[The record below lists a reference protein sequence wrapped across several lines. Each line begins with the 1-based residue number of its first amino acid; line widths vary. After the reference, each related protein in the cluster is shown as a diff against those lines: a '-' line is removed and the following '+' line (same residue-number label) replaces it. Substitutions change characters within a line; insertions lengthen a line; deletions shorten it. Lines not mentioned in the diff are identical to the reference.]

1 MLWMNF
7 VSDIRKTADTNIVT
21 SKYIIIIRNN
31 YIYNFW
37 RTVFY
42 FALYS
47 VSITCGDVNYDYMPE
62 TFVTWEEQRNNCTFV
77 KEKEKYV

>member
-42 FALYS
+42 FELYS
-47 VSITCGDVNYDYMPE
+47 VQLHVGMLTMIICQKRS
-62 TFVTWEEQRNNCTFV
+62 
-77 KEKEKYV
+77 